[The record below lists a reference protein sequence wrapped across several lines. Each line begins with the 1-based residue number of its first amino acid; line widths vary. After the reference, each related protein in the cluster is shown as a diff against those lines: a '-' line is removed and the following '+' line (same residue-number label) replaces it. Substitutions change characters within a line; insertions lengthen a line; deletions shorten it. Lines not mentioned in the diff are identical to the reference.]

1 MKKTINRFMQ
11 SFTRKGQGFSR
22 WLVLIMALV
31 MVLTLAACGDKDP
44 VDPNTTDDSALVD
57 PDDTENRVEPD
68 PIVEPEGMEA
78 TFAKYKD
85 VYAWIDIPEFKTAL
99 GTSTDLSYPVAQHPT
114 DRGFYL
120 NRDLDG
126 NNSKTGT
133 LFTEAV
139 VEGKTINGLDL
150 NDPVT
155 VIYGHNMANRTMFGG
170 LQSYGETLKFD
181 DNAVLYIYQPGRQL
195 TYKFFA
201 CIPYDTSHI
210 LYYHDF
216 KDEKV
221 FNAFFEA
228 LGKAASDPKYKSDT
242 NQNAFYSAE
251 GCVNVDKTNLP
262 QAGDKVV
269 VLSVC
274 KNGDDHHRYLLMAKL
289 VEDSAAPIT
298 MTRGEAEAAGIPADR
313 IQDKAAADAAAAAA
327 NVSAVEDA
335 AANKTDTASKTDTAK
350 TEHKG

>member
-44 VDPNTTDDSALVD
+44 VDPNTLDDPPLVD
-57 PDDTENRVEPD
+57 PNDTENRVEPD

-170 LQSYGETLKFD
+170 LQTFLSKMDFSQQHLVYM
-181 DNAVLYIYQPGRQL
+181 YQKDRRV
-195 TYKFFA
+195 TYQ
-201 CIPYDTSHI
+201 IVGGVQYDLSHI
-210 LYYHDF
+210 IYYHDF
-216 KDEKV
+216 SNEEV
-221 FNAFFEA
+221 FNSFFDQLWKETD
-228 LGKAASDPKYKSDT
+228 GT
-242 NQNAFYSAE
+242 
-251 GCVNVDKTNLP
+251 TNLDRANKP
-262 QAGDKVV
+262 VAGDKVLI
-269 VLSVC
+269 LSVC
-274 KNGDDHHRYLLMAKL
+274 KNGDDNHRYLVVCKMI
-289 VEDSAAPIT
+289 EDT
-298 MTRGEAEAAGIPADR
+298 ADPTTWPVA
-313 IQDKAAADAAAAAA
+313 DPAAD
-327 NVSAVEDA
+327 
-335 AANKTDTASKTDTAK
+335 ANKTDANT
-350 TEHKG
+350 

>member
-44 VDPNTTDDSALVD
+44 VDPNTPDGPALVD

-68 PIVEPEGMEA
+68 PIVEPQSMAA

-170 LQSYGETLKFD
+170 LQTFLSKMDFSQQHLVYM
-181 DNAVLYIYQPGRQL
+181 YQKDRRV
-195 TYKFFA
+195 TYQ
-201 CIPYDTSHI
+201 IVGGVQYDLSHI
-210 LYYHDF
+210 IYYHDF
-216 KDEKV
+216 SNDEV
-221 FNAFFEA
+221 FNSFFDQLWKETD
-228 LGKAASDPKYKSDT
+228 GT
-242 NQNAFYSAE
+242 
-251 GCVNVDKTNLP
+251 TNLDRANKP
-262 QAGDKVV
+262 VAGDKVLI
-269 VLSVC
+269 LSVC
-274 KNGDDHHRYLLMAKL
+274 KNGDDNHRYLVVCKMI
-289 VEDSAAPIT
+289 EDT
-298 MTRGEAEAAGIPADR
+298 ADPTTWPVA
-313 IQDKAAADAAAAAA
+313 DPAADA
-327 NVSAVEDA
+327 
-335 AANKTDTASKTDTAK
+335 NKTNTNT
-350 TEHKG
+350 

>member
-44 VDPNTTDDSALVD
+44 VDPDTPDD
-57 PDDTENRVEPD
+57 PDVVDSDDIENRVEPD

-99 GTSTDLSYPVAQHPT
+99 GTSTDLSYPVAQHPS
-114 DRGFYL
+114 DRSFYL

-139 VEGKTINGLDL
+139 VEGKTINGKDL

-170 LQSYGETLKFD
+170 LQTFLSKMDFSQQHLVYM
-181 DNAVLYIYQPGRQL
+181 YQKDRRV
-195 TYKFFA
+195 TYQ
-201 CIPYDTSHI
+201 IVGGVQYDLSHI
-210 LYYHDF
+210 IYYHDF
-216 KDEKV
+216 SNDEV
-221 FNAFFEA
+221 FNSFFDQLWKETD
-228 LGKAASDPKYKSDT
+228 GT
-242 NQNAFYSAE
+242 
-251 GCVNVDKTNLP
+251 TNLDRANKP
-262 QAGDKVV
+262 VAGDKVLI
-269 VLSVC
+269 LSVC
-274 KNGDDHHRYLLMAKL
+274 KNGDDNHRYLVVCKMI
-289 VEDSAAPIT
+289 EDT
-298 MTRGEAEAAGIPADR
+298 ADPTTWPVA
-313 IQDKAAADAAAAAA
+313 DPAAD
-327 NVSAVEDA
+327 
-335 AANKTDTASKTDTAK
+335 ANKTDANKTDANK
-350 TEHKG
+350 

>member
-1 MKKTINRFMQ
+1 MKKTINRFMK
-11 SFTRKGQGFSR
+11 SLPRKGQGFSR
-22 WLVLIMALV
+22 WLVLMMALV

-44 VDPNTTDDSALVD
+44 VDPNTTDDPPLVD
-57 PDDTENRVEPD
+57 PNDTANRVEPD

-170 LQSYGETLKFD
+170 LQTFLSKMDFSQQHLVYM
-181 DNAVLYIYQPGRQL
+181 YQKDRRV
-195 TYKFFA
+195 TYQ
-201 CIPYDTSHI
+201 IVGGVQYDLSHI
-210 LYYHDF
+210 IYYHDF
-216 KDEKV
+216 SNDEV
-221 FNAFFEA
+221 FNSFFDQLWKETD
-228 LGKAASDPKYKSDT
+228 GT
-242 NQNAFYSAE
+242 
-251 GCVNVDKTNLP
+251 TNLDRANKP
-262 QAGDKVV
+262 VAGDKVLI
-269 VLSVC
+269 LSVC
-274 KNGDDHHRYLLMAKL
+274 KNGDDNHRYLVVCKMI
-289 VEDSAAPIT
+289 EDT
-298 MTRGEAEAAGIPADR
+298 ADPTTWPVA
-313 IQDKAAADAAAAAA
+313 DTAAD
-327 NVSAVEDA
+327 
-335 AANKTDTASKTDTAK
+335 ANKTDANK
-350 TEHKG
+350 

>member
-44 VDPNTTDDSALVD
+44 VDPDTPDD
-57 PDDTENRVEPD
+57 PDVVDSDDIENRVEPD

-99 GTSTDLSYPVAQHPT
+99 GTSTDLSYPVAQHPS
-114 DRGFYL
+114 DRSFYL

-170 LQSYGETLKFD
+170 LQTFLSKMDFSQQHLVYM
-181 DNAVLYIYQPGRQL
+181 YQKDRRV
-195 TYKFFA
+195 TYQ
-201 CIPYDTSHI
+201 IVGGVQYDLSHI
-210 LYYHDF
+210 IYYHDF
-216 KDEKV
+216 SNDEV
-221 FNAFFEA
+221 FNSFFDQLWKETD
-228 LGKAASDPKYKSDT
+228 GT
-242 NQNAFYSAE
+242 
-251 GCVNVDKTNLP
+251 TNLDRANKP
-262 QAGDKVV
+262 VAGDKVLI
-269 VLSVC
+269 LSVC
-274 KNGDDHHRYLLMAKL
+274 KNGDDNHRYLVVCKMI
-289 VEDSAAPIT
+289 EDT
-298 MTRGEAEAAGIPADR
+298 ADPTTWPV
-313 IQDKAAADAAAAAA
+313 ADA
-327 NVSAVEDA
+327 NKT
-335 AANKTDTASKTDTAK
+335 AANKTDANKTAANA
-350 TEHKG
+350 

>member
-44 VDPNTTDDSALVD
+44 VDPNTTDDPPLVD
-57 PDDTENRVEPD
+57 PNDTANRVEPD

-99 GTSTDLSYPVAQHPT
+99 GTSTDLSYPVAQHPS
-114 DRGFYL
+114 DRSFYL

-139 VEGKTINGLDL
+139 VEGKTINGKDL

-170 LQSYGETLKFD
+170 LQTFLSKMDFSQQHLVYM
-181 DNAVLYIYQPGRQL
+181 YQKDRRV
-195 TYKFFA
+195 TYQ
-201 CIPYDTSHI
+201 IVGGVQYDLSHI
-210 LYYHDF
+210 IYYHDF
-216 KDEKV
+216 SNDEV
-221 FNAFFEA
+221 FNSFFDQLWKETD
-228 LGKAASDPKYKSDT
+228 GT
-242 NQNAFYSAE
+242 
-251 GCVNVDKTNLP
+251 TNLDRANKP
-262 QAGDKVV
+262 VAGDKVLI
-269 VLSVC
+269 LSVC
-274 KNGDDHHRYLLMAKL
+274 KNGDDNHRYLVVCKMI
-289 VEDSAAPIT
+289 EDT
-298 MTRGEAEAAGIPADR
+298 ADPTTWPVA
-313 IQDKAAADAAAAAA
+313 DPAAD
-327 NVSAVEDA
+327 
-335 AANKTDTASKTDTAK
+335 ANKTDANKTNTNK
-350 TEHKG
+350 TNTNA

>member
-1 MKKTINRFMQ
+1 MKNTINRFMK
-11 SFTRKGQGFSR
+11 SLPRKGQGFSR
-22 WLVLIMALV
+22 WLVLMMALV

-44 VDPNTTDDSALVD
+44 VDPNTTDDPPLVD
-57 PDDTENRVEPD
+57 PNDTANRVEPD

-139 VEGKTINGLDL
+139 VEGKTINSRDL

-170 LQSYGETLKFD
+170 LQTFLSKMDFSQQHLVYM
-181 DNAVLYIYQPGRQL
+181 YQKDRRV
-195 TYKFFA
+195 TYQ
-201 CIPYDTSHI
+201 IVGGVQYDLSHI
-210 LYYHDF
+210 IYYHDF
-216 KDEKV
+216 SNDEV
-221 FNAFFEA
+221 FNSFFDQLWKETD
-228 LGKAASDPKYKSDT
+228 GT
-242 NQNAFYSAE
+242 
-251 GCVNVDKTNLP
+251 TNLDRANKP
-262 QAGDKVV
+262 VAGDKVLI
-269 VLSVC
+269 LSVC
-274 KNGDDHHRYLLMAKL
+274 KNGDDNHRYLVVCKMI
-289 VEDSAAPIT
+289 EDT
-298 MTRGEAEAAGIPADR
+298 ADPTTGPVA
-313 IQDKAAADAAAAAA
+313 DPAAD
-327 NVSAVEDA
+327 
-335 AANKTDTASKTDTAK
+335 ANKTDANKTDANK
-350 TEHKG
+350 TDANK

>member
-31 MVLTLAACGDKDP
+31 MVLTLAACGGKDP
-44 VDPNTTDDSALVD
+44 VDSDTPDVPALVD
-57 PDDTENRVEPD
+57 PNDTENRVEPD

-99 GTSTDLSYPVAQHPT
+99 GTSTDLSYPVAQHPS
-114 DRGFYL
+114 DRSFYL

-139 VEGKTINGLDL
+139 VEGKTINGKDL

-170 LQSYGETLKFD
+170 LQTFLSKMDFSQQHLVYM
-181 DNAVLYIYQPGRQL
+181 YQKDRRV
-195 TYKFFA
+195 TYQ
-201 CIPYDTSHI
+201 IVGGVQYDLSHI
-210 LYYHDF
+210 IYYHDF
-216 KDEKV
+216 SNDEV
-221 FNAFFEA
+221 FNSFFDQLWKETD
-228 LGKAASDPKYKSDT
+228 GT
-242 NQNAFYSAE
+242 
-251 GCVNVDKTNLP
+251 TNLDRANKP
-262 QAGDKVV
+262 VAGDKVLI
-269 VLSVC
+269 LSVC
-274 KNGDDHHRYLLMAKL
+274 KNGDDSHRYLVVCKMI
-289 VEDSAAPIT
+289 EDT
-298 MTRGEAEAAGIPADR
+298 ADPTTWPLA
-313 IQDKAAADAAAAAA
+313 DTAAD
-327 NVSAVEDA
+327 
-335 AANKTDTASKTDTAK
+335 ANKTDANKTDANKTDANKTAANA
-350 TEHKG
+350 

>member
-22 WLVLIMALV
+22 WLVLMMALV

-44 VDPNTTDDSALVD
+44 VDPNTTDDPPLVD
-57 PDDTENRVEPD
+57 PNDTENRVEPD

-99 GTSTDLSYPVAQHPT
+99 GTSTDLSYPVAQHPS
-114 DRGFYL
+114 DRSFYL

-139 VEGKTINGLDL
+139 VEGKTINGKDL

-170 LQSYGETLKFD
+170 LQTFLSKMDFSQQHLVYM
-181 DNAVLYIYQPGRQL
+181 YQKDRRV
-195 TYKFFA
+195 TYQ
-201 CIPYDTSHI
+201 IVGGVQYDLSHI
-210 LYYHDF
+210 IYYHDF
-216 KDEKV
+216 SNDEV
-221 FNAFFEA
+221 FNSFFDQLWKETD
-228 LGKAASDPKYKSDT
+228 GT
-242 NQNAFYSAE
+242 
-251 GCVNVDKTNLP
+251 TNLDRANKP
-262 QAGDKVV
+262 VAGDKVLI
-269 VLSVC
+269 LSVC
-274 KNGDDHHRYLLMAKL
+274 KNGDDNHRYLVVCKMI
-289 VEDSAAPIT
+289 EDT
-298 MTRGEAEAAGIPADR
+298 ADPTTWPVA
-313 IQDKAAADAAAAAA
+313 DPAAD
-327 NVSAVEDA
+327 
-335 AANKTDTASKTDTAK
+335 ANKTDANKTDANK
-350 TEHKG
+350 

>member
-31 MVLTLAACGDKDP
+31 MVLTLAACGGKDP
-44 VDPNTTDDSALVD
+44 VDSDTPDVPALVD
-57 PDDTENRVEPD
+57 PNDTENRVEPD

-99 GTSTDLSYPVAQHPT
+99 GTSTDLSYPVAQHPS
-114 DRGFYL
+114 DRSFYL

-139 VEGKTINGLDL
+139 VEGKTINGKDL

-170 LQSYGETLKFD
+170 LQTFLSKMDFSQQHLVYM
-181 DNAVLYIYQPGRQL
+181 YQKDRRV
-195 TYKFFA
+195 TYQ
-201 CIPYDTSHI
+201 IVGGVQYDLSHI
-210 LYYHDF
+210 IYYHDF
-216 KDEKV
+216 SNDEV
-221 FNAFFEA
+221 FNSFFDQLWKETD
-228 LGKAASDPKYKSDT
+228 GT
-242 NQNAFYSAE
+242 
-251 GCVNVDKTNLP
+251 TNLDRANKP
-262 QAGDKVV
+262 VAGDKVLI
-269 VLSVC
+269 LSVC
-274 KNGDDHHRYLLMAKL
+274 KNGDDSHRYLVVCKMI
-289 VEDSAAPIT
+289 EDT
-298 MTRGEAEAAGIPADR
+298 ADPTTWPLA
-313 IQDKAAADAAAAAA
+313 DTAAD
-327 NVSAVEDA
+327 
-335 AANKTDTASKTDTAK
+335 ANKTDANKTDANK
-350 TEHKG
+350 TDANKTDANKTDANK

>member
-22 WLVLIMALV
+22 WLVLILALV

-44 VDPNTTDDSALVD
+44 VDPDTTDDPPLVD
-57 PDDTENRVEPD
+57 PNDTENRVEPD

-99 GTSTDLSYPVAQHPT
+99 GTSTDLSYPVAQHPS
-114 DRGFYL
+114 DRSFYL

-139 VEGKTINGLDL
+139 VEGKTINGKDL

-170 LQSYGETLKFD
+170 LQTFLSKMDFSQQHLVYM
-181 DNAVLYIYQPGRQL
+181 YQKDRRV
-195 TYKFFA
+195 TYQ
-201 CIPYDTSHI
+201 IVGGVQYDLSHI
-210 LYYHDF
+210 IYYHDF
-216 KDEKV
+216 SNDEV
-221 FNAFFEA
+221 FNSFFDQLWKETD
-228 LGKAASDPKYKSDT
+228 GT
-242 NQNAFYSAE
+242 
-251 GCVNVDKTNLP
+251 TNLDRANKP
-262 QAGDKVV
+262 VAGDKVLI
-269 VLSVC
+269 LSVC
-274 KNGDDHHRYLLMAKL
+274 KNGDDNHRYLVVCKMI
-289 VEDSAAPIT
+289 EDT
-298 MTRGEAEAAGIPADR
+298 ADPTTWPV
-313 IQDKAAADAAAAAA
+313 ADA
-327 NVSAVEDA
+327 NKT
-335 AANKTDTASKTDTAK
+335 AANKADANKTAANA
-350 TEHKG
+350 

>member
-31 MVLTLAACGDKDP
+31 MVLTLAACGGKDP
-44 VDPNTTDDSALVD
+44 VDSDTPDVPALVD
-57 PDDTENRVEPD
+57 PNDTENRVEPD

-99 GTSTDLSYPVAQHPT
+99 GTSTDLSYPVAQHPS
-114 DRGFYL
+114 DRSFYL

-139 VEGKTINGLDL
+139 VEGKTINGKDL

-170 LQSYGETLKFD
+170 LQTFLSKMDFSQQHLVYM
-181 DNAVLYIYQPGRQL
+181 YQKDRRV
-195 TYKFFA
+195 TYQ
-201 CIPYDTSHI
+201 IVGGVQYDLSHI
-210 LYYHDF
+210 IYYHDF
-216 KDEKV
+216 SNDEV
-221 FNAFFEA
+221 FNSFFDQLWKETD
-228 LGKAASDPKYKSDT
+228 GT
-242 NQNAFYSAE
+242 
-251 GCVNVDKTNLP
+251 TNLDRANKP
-262 QAGDKVV
+262 VAGDKVLI
-269 VLSVC
+269 LSVC
-274 KNGDDHHRYLLMAKL
+274 KNGDDNHRYLVVCKMI
-289 VEDSAAPIT
+289 EDT
-298 MTRGEAEAAGIPADR
+298 ADPTTWPVA
-313 IQDKAAADAAAAAA
+313 DTAAD
-327 NVSAVEDA
+327 
-335 AANKTDTASKTDTAK
+335 ANKTDANKTDANK
-350 TEHKG
+350 TDANKTNTNKTNTNKTNTNKTNTNA

>member
-44 VDPNTTDDSALVD
+44 VDPNTTDDPPLVD
-57 PDDTENRVEPD
+57 PNDTANRVEPD

-99 GTSTDLSYPVAQHPT
+99 GTSTDLSYPVAQHPS
-114 DRGFYL
+114 DRSFYL

-170 LQSYGETLKFD
+170 LQTFLSKMDFSQQHLVYM
-181 DNAVLYIYQPGRQL
+181 YQKDRRV
-195 TYKFFA
+195 TYQ
-201 CIPYDTSHI
+201 IVGGVQYDLSHI
-210 LYYHDF
+210 IYYHDF
-216 KDEKV
+216 SNDEV
-221 FNAFFEA
+221 FNSFFDQLWKETD
-228 LGKAASDPKYKSDT
+228 GT
-242 NQNAFYSAE
+242 
-251 GCVNVDKTNLP
+251 TNLDRANKP
-262 QAGDKVV
+262 VAGDKVLI
-269 VLSVC
+269 LSVC
-274 KNGDDHHRYLLMAKL
+274 KNGDDNHRYLVVCKMI
-289 VEDSAAPIT
+289 EDT
-298 MTRGEAEAAGIPADR
+298 ADPTTWPVA
-313 IQDKAAADAAAAAA
+313 DTAADANKA
-327 NVSAVEDA
+327 D
-335 AANKTDTASKTDTAK
+335 ANKTAANA
-350 TEHKG
+350 

>member
-1 MKKTINRFMQ
+1 MKNTINRFMK
-11 SFTRKGQGFSR
+11 SLPRKGQGFSR
-22 WLVLIMALV
+22 WLVLMMALV

-44 VDPNTTDDSALVD
+44 VDPNTTDDPPLVD
-57 PDDTENRVEPD
+57 PNDTENRVEPD

-139 VEGKTINGLDL
+139 VEGKTINSKDL

-170 LQSYGETLKFD
+170 LQTFLSKMDFSQQHLVYM
-181 DNAVLYIYQPGRQL
+181 YQKDRRV
-195 TYKFFA
+195 TYQ
-201 CIPYDTSHI
+201 IVGGVQYDLSHI
-210 LYYHDF
+210 IYYHDF
-216 KDEKV
+216 SNDEV
-221 FNAFFEA
+221 FNSFFDQLWKETD
-228 LGKAASDPKYKSDT
+228 GT
-242 NQNAFYSAE
+242 
-251 GCVNVDKTNLP
+251 TNLDRANKP
-262 QAGDKVV
+262 VAGDKVLI
-269 VLSVC
+269 LSVC
-274 KNGDDHHRYLLMAKL
+274 KNGDDNHRYLVVCKMI
-289 VEDSAAPIT
+289 EDT
-298 MTRGEAEAAGIPADR
+298 ADPTTWPVA
-313 IQDKAAADAAAAAA
+313 DPAAD
-327 NVSAVEDA
+327 
-335 AANKTDTASKTDTAK
+335 ANKTDANKTNTNK
-350 TEHKG
+350 TNTNA